1 MPISAIKY
9 PSINAKLKAMYSR
22 RLKKSDLIDLC
33 KQNNL
38 MSVIAILKNKNTNM
52 KKLDENADRQD
63 VEKALN
69 YEIILDLEKIVKYL
83 DKKDSIIFQILIS
96 KYEMN
101 CIKKS
106 IELIFSKNQI
116 DYTISVWTE
125 NIFKNLKGIEHV
137 ANLNDLMKLVENTK
151 YKKIIEKYID
161 ENNINFSIFK
171 IENELDKLYFKNI
184 FDTANNKE
192 LKNIIG
198 TQIDFTNIMWIYRM
212 KMYYNFSEEF
222 IRSVLIDVNYK
233 LSKNEINQLIL
244 ANNFEELNDIIRKT
258 KYSSIISDNMFDFE
272 CFINKYLHKAYE
284 KMFRLNFL
292 SINCIYAYLNLV
304 EIENNEIISIVE
316 SVRYNIDKSK
326 VLKKII

>member
-1 MPISAIKY
+1 
-9 PSINAKLKAMYSR
+9 
-22 RLKKSDLIDLC
+22 
-33 KQNNL
+33 
-38 MSVIAILKNKNTNM
+38 
-52 KKLDENADRQD
+52 
-63 VEKALN
+63 
-69 YEIILDLEKIVKYL
+69 
-83 DKKDSIIFQILIS
+83 
-96 KYEMN
+96 
-101 CIKKS
+101 
-106 IELIFSKNQI
+106 
-116 DYTISVWTE
+116 
-125 NIFKNLKGIEHV
+125 
-137 ANLNDLMKLVENTK
+137 
-151 YKKIIEKYID
+151 
-161 ENNINFSIFK
+161 
-171 IENELDKLYFKNI
+171 
-184 FDTANNKE
+184 
-192 LKNIIG
+192 
-198 TQIDFTNIMWIYRM
+198 M